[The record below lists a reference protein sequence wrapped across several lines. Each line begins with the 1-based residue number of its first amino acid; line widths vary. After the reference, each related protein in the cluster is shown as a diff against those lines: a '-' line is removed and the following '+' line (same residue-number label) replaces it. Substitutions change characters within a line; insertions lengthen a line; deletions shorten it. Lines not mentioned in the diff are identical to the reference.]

1 MHSKQNNILENSLLD
16 FVLFAPNEPDDV
28 NIVLSNEEKDIK
40 VVIILN
46 ETLDENLKSL
56 LIQILKAVNID
67 FEKETKTYNS
77 TINSNFYIK
86 DLNAK
91 KYMLMGVNPDFL
103 NLNINLPKYHIFNVH
118 KQIIIKT
125 DPISEINNN
134 QMLKKQ
140 LWDAIKV
147 WKV

>member
-1 MHSKQNNILENSLLD
+1 MSILITICARGGSKGIPGKN
-16 FVLFAPNEPDDV
+16 
-28 NIVLSNEEKDIK
+28 
-40 VVIILN
+40 
-46 ETLDENLKSL
+46 
-56 LIQILKAVNID
+56 
-67 FEKETKTYNS
+67 
-77 TINSNFYIK
+77 IK